1 MQGVKKAAVQ
11 ILSKNQKM
19 KLLCIKAWVTC
30 KRIQYEMKYARK
42 YQVKEKLIVFEAY
55 TGRQYSCNPRALY
68 EELLRSPEYKD
79 YKKVWAFQ
87 EPEKYRYLEQDR
99 NTKVVKYKSPSYYKA
114 YAMAAVWVSNF
125 RIPHEIQPKHNQ
137 RYVQTWH
144 GTPLKRL
151 VFDISHYQDANSSE
165 EELRY
170 HCVEDVKRYSYMLA
184 PSEFYAEKLTSA
196 FHLKELDK
204 ADIFIHGGYPRN
216 DYLLRLD
223 ETEMNRCREKMGIP
237 AGKRVV
243 LYAPT
248 WRESQHKPGE
258 GYSYQLAADFAK
270 WRSVLGEDTVILFRC
285 HYLVSSSVDLSPFR
299 GFVIDASGYDDIN
312 ELYAISDLLITDYS
326 SVFFDYANLKRPV
339 IFYMYDYQQY
349 KNEMRDFYLEER
361 ELPGP
366 IVQTEEELLG
376 LLDGEWS
383 FPSYIETYEKFNEKF
398 NPYREGD
405 GSRIVWET
413 VLSRKE
419 RE

>member
-1 MQGVKKAAVQ
+1 MRRLKKAAVL
-11 ILSKNQKM
+11 ILSKNQKI
-19 KLLCIKAWVTC
+19 KLLCVKTWVIW
-30 KRIQYEMKYARK
+30 KKLQYRLKYARK
-42 YQVKEKLIVFEAY
+42 YQVREKLIVFEAY

-68 EELLRSPEYKD
+68 EELVSRPEYKE
-79 YKKVWAFQ
+79 YKKIWVFN
-87 EPEKYRYLEQDR
+87 EPEKYLYLEQEG

-125 RIPHEIQPKHNQ
+125 RIPHELQLKDNQ

-151 VFDISHYQDANSSE
+151 VFDISQYQDANSSE

-170 HCVEDVKRYSYMLA
+170 HCVDDVKRYSYMLA
-184 PSEFYAEKLTSA
+184 PSAFYEEKLTSA
-196 FHLKELDK
+196 FHLKELGK
-204 ADIFIHGGYPRN
+204 SDIFIQGGYPRN

-223 ETEMNRCREKMGIP
+223 DIEIARCRIKLGIP
-237 AGKRVV
+237 EGKRVV

-258 GYSYQLAADFAK
+258 GYGYQMAVDFGK
-270 WRSVLGEDTVILFRC
+270 WRSVIGEDAVVLFRC
-285 HYLVSSSVDLSPFR
+285 HYLASSSEDLSPHE
-299 GFVIDASGYDDIN
+299 GFVKDVSGYDDIN

-349 KNEMRDFYLEER
+349 KNEMRDFYLEEK

-366 IVQTEEELLG
+366 IVQTEEELLK
-376 LLDGEWS
+376 LLDGDWC
-383 FPSYIETYEKFNEKF
+383 FPAYMETYEKFNDKF
-398 NPYREGD
+398 NPHILGD
-405 GSRIVWET
+405 GSSVVWEA
-413 VLSRKE
+413 VLPRKE
-419 RE
+419 R

>member
-1 MQGVKKAAVQ
+1 MQGLKKAGIQ
-11 ILSKNQKM
+11 MLSKNQNL
-19 KLLCIKAWVTC
+19 KLLCVKAWVTY
-30 KRIQYEMKYARK
+30 KRIWYKLKYARK
-42 YQVKEKLIVFEAY
+42 YQVRDKVIVFEAY

-68 EELLRSPEYKD
+68 EELLRDPAYGD

-87 EPEKYRYLEQDR
+87 EPEKYRYLEEDK
-99 NTKVVKYKSPSYYKA
+99 NTKVVKYKSSSYYKA

-125 RIPHEIQPKHNQ
+125 RIPHEIQPKENQ

-151 VFDISHYQDANSSE
+151 VFDIGKYQDANSSE
-165 EELRY
+165 AELRY

-196 FHLKELDK
+196 FHLKELGK
-204 ADIFIHGGYPRN
+204 ADVFIHGGYPRN

-223 ETEMNRCREKMGIP
+223 EQEIARCRAKLGVP
-237 AGKRVV
+237 DGKRVV

-258 GYSYQLAADFAK
+258 GYGYQLAVDFNK
-270 WRSVLGEDTVILFRC
+270 WRSLLGDDTVILFRC
-285 HYLVSSSVDLSPFR
+285 HYLVSSSIDLSPYK
-299 GFVIDASGYDDIN
+299 GFVTDASGYDDIN

-326 SVFFDYANLKRPV
+326 SVFFDYANLNRPV

-349 KNEMRDFYLEER
+349 KNEMRDFYLEES

-366 IVQTEEELLG
+366 IVQTEEDLLR
-376 LLDGEWS
+376 LLAGTWH
-383 FPSYIETYEKFNEKF
+383 FPSYLETYKRFNEKF
-398 NPYREGD
+398 NPYREGR
-405 GSRIVWET
+405 GSRTVWEA
-413 VLSRKE
+413 VLPRKE
-419 RE
+419 RR